1 MTRHL
6 PSLLP
11 LQQSQEAGRQTISIF
26 EEKLVTNNIPYRIV
40 GAVNFYQRKEIK
52 DMLAYLR
59 TIENGLDDISVKR
72 IINVPKRGIGLTTID
87 RITSYAI
94 EHETSFYGALQNC
107 DYIDGVKRSTGK
119 INSFVNLIESFKR
132 HLEMDGYGLDDLIK
146 EIIDETGYVK
156 LLEEED
162 TEEAKGRIENIEELV
177 NKIASYIESCDDE
190 EPSLSG
196 FLEEIALVADIDNV
210 DESNDR
216 VLLMTLHSAK
226 GLEFPYVYLVG
237 MEDGIFPGYMAVTG
251 DDPEEMEEERRLCY
265 VGITRAQK
273 KLSLS
278 CAKARFRNGEM
289 QFYRPSRFIDEI
301 PRYLIK
307 QTGPS
312 KQQTTQS
319 AKKTSG
325 SYSAA
330 DFLKMQPKMQ
340 QTPIYKKPDAAAT
353 TWNPLAEKKAKQKQ
367 HQASGIGLL
376 DNPLIQKGFGN
387 TKAATASSS
396 TPDYKTGD
404 RVSHIKFGEGVVK
417 DMTEH
422 SGDYMVTVEFDN
434 QTTRKMMASFAK
446 LKKK

>member
-1 MTRHL
+1 
-6 PSLLP
+6 
-11 LQQSQEAGRQTISIF
+11 
-26 EEKLVTNNIPYRIV
+26 
-40 GAVNFYQRKEIK
+40 
-52 DMLAYLR
+52 
-59 TIENGLDDISVKR
+59 
-72 IINVPKRGIGLTTID
+72 
-87 RITSYAI
+87 
-94 EHETSFYGALQNC
+94 
-107 DYIDGVKRSTGK
+107 
-119 INSFVNLIESFKR
+119 
-132 HLEMDGYGLDDLIK
+132 
-146 EIIDETGYVK
+146 
-156 LLEEED
+156 
-162 TEEAKGRIENIEELV
+162 
-177 NKIASYIESCDDE
+177 
-190 EPSLSG
+190 
-196 FLEEIALVADIDNV
+196 
-210 DESNDR
+210 
-216 VLLMTLHSAK
+216 
-226 GLEFPYVYLVG
+226 
-237 MEDGIFPGYMAVTG
+237 
-251 DDPEEMEEERRLCY
+251 
-265 VGITRAQK
+265 
-273 KLSLS
+273 
-278 CAKARFRNGEM
+278 M

-307 QTGPS
+307 QTGPA

-353 TWNPLAEKKAKQKQ
+353 TWNPLAEKKVKQKQ

-376 DNPLIQKGFGN
+376 DNPLIKKGFGN